1 MNVSVVTTLVTPP
14 SSHVPI
20 LMVHTDAWVTKG
32 TKETVWSVETS
43 MNAPTILAMP
53 MLTALTMLARLS
65 AQNTNASYE
74 CVCFTDF
81 KECPEGTCHDVDEC
95 EEITYN
101 LMSIQK
107 ELNSNRG

>member
-1 MNVSVVTTLVTPP
+1 
-14 SSHVPI
+14 
-20 LMVHTDAWVTKG
+20 MVHTNARVTKD
-32 TKETVWSVETS
+32 TTETVWSVKTS

-53 MLTALTMLARLS
+53 MLIAPTMLARLS

-81 KECPEGTCHDVDEC
+81 KKKSPEGTCHDVDEC
-95 EEITYN
+95 EEITYY